1 MTNLKDKWEAA
12 FAQFPHK
19 DDILKDIRQEALRFF
34 ASNGFPH
41 KKIEAWKYTSL
52 EGVQATDYALWQPTH
67 AKKTLAAEAL
77 RPYRIE
83 GSHLLVFVISYQKHV
98 IIIS

>member
-41 KKIEAWKYTSL
+41 KNIEAWKYTSL
-52 EGVQATDYALWQPTH
+52 EGVQATDYTLWQPTH
-67 AKKTLAAEAL
+67 AKKTPAISWSLSMASLAL
-77 RPYRIE
+77 RCPIP
-83 GSHLLVFVISYQKHV
+83 LWPTLP
-98 IIIS
+98 